1 MHPLLLGTSPFD
13 PFVVDFCS
21 CPQVQVNSSAVESAN
36 KRARCAMQNRSD
48 RRPALLTALMTGL
61 TLLLL
66 LWPAP
71 VQAQDEPPVE
81 GTPAAGESFPAYLPI
96 VMQGTGILNL
106 WPQPDTSATSANVN
120 LDWAFVNP
128 LIRQPR
134 FTLYLEAGDTTPDL
148 AAITDQAYAGYDPP
162 TLEAATD
169 YYWQIVATDVVSPFR
184 TAVGDVWHFRT
195 EPAGQSPDLEAM
207 VEVPAGP
214 FLMGCD
220 ATNPYEEPCSY
231 NNFHQDEPVHTVYI
245 DAFKLDKYEVTNQE
259 YKRCLD
265 AGICSAPRK
274 RDFIDNSAYAL
285 HPVVY
290 VSWWDA
296 VSYCAWE
303 EKRLPTEAEWEKAAR
318 GVLDTRKWPWGNEP
332 ADCTR
337 FNSNFYRSGDACN
350 LLNPG
355 TVPVGRYWRGASP
368 YGAQDMPGNVFEWVQ
383 DKYDVWYYNYTP
395 AANPQ
400 GPPFSRAQKT
410 LWSPWEPPPRDELG
424 HPLFTIRGGSW
435 RDSPL
440 YLDVS
445 FRHWGHH
452 GDTPGTDAPYYR
464 NNKVGFRCAR

>member
-120 LDWAFVNP
+120 LEWAFVNP

-162 TLEAATD
+162 TLEAGTD

-195 EPAGQSPDLEAM
+195 EPAGQSPDLDAM

>member
-195 EPAGQSPDLEAM
+195 EPAGQSPDLDAM

>member
-36 KRARCAMQNRSD
+36 KRTRCAMQNRSD

-120 LDWAFVNP
+120 LEWAFVNP

>member
-1 MHPLLLGTSPFD
+1 
-13 PFVVDFCS
+13 
-21 CPQVQVNSSAVESAN
+21 
-36 KRARCAMQNRSD
+36 
-48 RRPALLTALMTGL
+48 MTGL

>member
-120 LDWAFVNP
+120 LEWAFVNP

>member
-106 WPQPDTSATSANVN
+106 WPQPDTSATSANIN

-195 EPAGQSPDLEAM
+195 EPAGQSPDLDAM